1 MKTALTVL
9 GVLMMIAGVIWVGQG
24 LGLVP
29 GGFMYENPTWIYI
42 GAATA
47 VVGAAII
54 FFARCR
60 KA

>member
-24 LGLVP
+24 FGLVP

-42 GAATA
+42 GATTA
-47 VVGAAII
+47 VVGVGII
-54 FFARCR
+54 YFTRRR
-60 KA
+60 KT

>member
-1 MKTALTVL
+1 MKLALTIA

-47 VVGAAII
+47 IVGAGII
-54 FFARCR
+54 YFVRRR
-60 KA
+60 KM